1 MENYLGR
8 DLTTQESTIF
18 PTIEGAIEAK
28 IEAALGRQVV
38 QDSTVSTR
46 YYDGNLSDQVFIDDC
61 AGITKV
67 EEIDYDGEATEVDSD
82 DYLSYP
88 LNSSTKTSIAFLQG
102 RVSVGYRKIAVTA
115 KFGAY
120 SAVPE
125 QIKTAALIMVAGI
138 ISNPQ
143 SLQSESIEGYSR
155 SFQNAGTNPM
165 VQTLI
170 EPFIKRSI

>member
-1 MENYLGR
+1 M
-8 DLTTQESTIF
+8 
-18 PTIEGAIEAK
+18 
-28 IEAALGRQVV
+28 
-38 QDSTVSTR
+38 
-46 YYDGNLSDQVFIDDC
+46 
-61 AGITKV
+61 
-67 EEIDYDGEATEVDSD
+67 
-82 DYLSYP
+82 
-88 LNSSTKTSIAFLQG
+88 QG